1 MRIAAYAP
9 LKPPDHPVPSGDRR
23 VARLLDAA
31 LKLSGHDVEW
41 AGTLRSRDG
50 TGDPARQARLAKIGG
65 YLARRLVRR
74 WQSGPEHQ
82 RPDLWLTY
90 HLYYKAPD
98 HLGPAVANALGIPY
112 VVVEASVAMK
122 RAGGAWDIGHR
133 ALLAALARAD
143 GVVSLNPGDAPAL
156 EAHLSPTATRALLPP
171 FLDTR
176 PYAAAAEA
184 RDMQRDAWARRLK
197 IGVARPWL
205 LAVAM
210 QRAGDKLRSYEVL
223 AQALGRLETD
233 EWQLII
239 VGDGPARAEVAAAF
253 ARLGPRVVQAG
264 QLDEASLA
272 GLMAASDLFVWPA
285 INEAYGMAILE
296 AQASGLPVVA
306 GAGPGVAAIVEDG
319 TTGRLV
325 PAGDADAFAAAVR
338 GLLADPELRKHLS
351 RNAAAKVAA
360 THGLAGAAARLDAV
374 LAKCR
379 AGRQ

>member
-31 LKLSGHDVEW
+31 LRLSGHDVEW
-41 AGTLRSRDG
+41 AGNLRSRDG

-74 WQSGPEHQ
+74 WQAGPTQE

-98 HLGPAVANALGIPY
+98 HLGPAVADALGIPY
-112 VVVEASVAMK
+112 VVVEASVALK
-122 RAGGAWDIGHR
+122 RAGGKWDIGHR

-156 EAHLSPTATRALLPP
+156 ETHLSPSAMHAILPP
-171 FLDTR
+171 FLDAR
-176 PYAAAAEA
+176 PHAAAADA
-184 RDMQRDAWARRLK
+184 RDMHRDAWARRLR
-197 IGVARPWL
+197 IDAARPWL

-210 QRAGDKLRSYEVL
+210 QRAGDKLRSYEML
-223 AQALGRLETD
+223 ARALDRLGGD
-233 EWQLII
+233 DWQLVI

-253 ARLGPRVVQAG
+253 AALGPRVVQAG
-264 QLDEASLA
+264 RLDEASLE

-306 GAGPGVAAIVEDG
+306 GGGPGVAAIVDDG
-319 TTGRLV
+319 ATGRLV
-325 PAGDADAFAAAVR
+325 PVGDAGAFAAAVR
-338 GLLADPELRKHLS
+338 GLLDDPGLRARFARRAAEKVARTHGLPG
-351 RNAAAKVAA
+351 AAAK
-360 THGLAGAAARLDAV
+360 LDAV
-374 LAKCR
+374 LAGCKAR
-379 AGRQ
+379 RR